1 MGIQLNGNNDN
12 ISAVDG
18 DLSIT
23 GITTFSQLDVGS
35 NIKLGNAGVITATS
49 YRGDGS
55 QLTGI
60 SAGVSL
66 SNGADNRVVTATGA
80 AALNGEANLTY
91 DGSHLSIATDAS
103 AEGIKITS
111 TGNTYNELS
120 FDANRTSANTHIG
133 RIISHWNGTAVSY
146 ISMDAGSDTT
156 NKDDGMIRFW
166 TAADGNGNYERLRIG
181 NAGQLGIAGAN
192 YGTSGQV
199 LTSQGSGSAPTWA
212 TPSSGLSNVQ
222 QWRLTVSGNCSSGS
236 DNILPTDAGTWEAAD
251 TVSPGSLG
259 TGMTYASNGIFVFP
273 STGIWKIDFHGF
285 WGISASD
292 SDAILK
298 SRIYCTTNNSSYSV
312 ASQQINS
319 IKSDAQ
325 YTYQGWYV
333 THIFDVTN
341 TSTHKV
347 RFVLNPSGGNTY
359 YKARSDWTETGALFM
374 RLGDT

>member
-1 MGIQLNGNNDN
+1 MT
-12 ISAVDG
+12 S
-18 DLSIT
+18 
-23 GITTFSQLDVGS
+23 
-35 NIKLGNAGVITATS
+35 KLVVNTIEA
-49 YRGDGS
+49 D
-55 QLTGI
+55 TGI
-60 SAGVSL
+60 SSVSFASSISL
-66 SNGADNRVVTATGA
+66 SSTSVFHLGDAGFNIGADTNINRPGNGVIGFNINSSEKLRIDSNGRLLLGTITEGHPAADDFTIANTANAADMGITLRSADNGQGA
-80 AALNGEANLTY
+80 IY
-91 DGSHLSIATDAS
+91 FSDGTSGADEYRGIINYNHTDNFFSFFTDAS
-103 AEGIKITS
+103 EK
-111 TGNTYNELS
+111 
-120 FDANRTSANTHIG
+120 F
-133 RIISHWNGTAVSY
+133 
-146 ISMDAGSDTT
+146 
-156 NKDDGMIRFW
+156 
-166 TAADGNGNYERLRIG
+166 RIG
-181 NAGQLGIAGAN
+181 SSGQIGLSGAN
-192 YGTSGQV
+192 YGDAGQV
-199 LTSQGSGSAPTWA
+199 LTSQGTSSAPTWA

>member
-1 MGIQLNGNNDN
+1 QLNGNNDN

-23 GITTFSQLDVGS
+23 GIVTFSQLDVGN
-35 NIKLGNAGVITATS
+35 NIKFGNAGVVTATS

-103 AEGIKITS
+103 TEGIKITS

-166 TAADGNGNYERLRIG
+166 TAADGNGNYERVRIDSSGRLCVNTTSTGGAKLEVADSSFHQGYFRGTG
-181 NAGQLGIAGAN
+181 NVGGIRLGNSTNANAFIYYDNGKNMNFQIGTGSGGAGQEIF
-192 YGTSGQV
+192 
-199 LTSQGSGSAPTWA
+199 
-212 TPSSGLSNVQ
+212 
-222 QWRLTVSGNCSSGS
+222 R
-236 DNILPTDAGTWEAAD
+236 I
-251 TVSPGSLG
+251 
-259 TGMTYASNGIFVFP
+259 ASNGNI
-273 STGIWKIDFHGF
+273 G
-285 WGISASD
+285 
-292 SDAILK
+292 
-298 SRIYCTTNNSSYSV
+298 
-312 ASQQINS
+312 
-319 IKSDAQ
+319 
-325 YTYQGWYV
+325 
-333 THIFDVTN
+333 
-341 TSTHKV
+341 
-347 RFVLNPSGGNTY
+347 
-359 YKARSDWTETGALFM
+359 
-374 RLGDT
+374 